1 MPQALLILLAVI
13 GLLISLYFTGV
24 YYNYL
29 KSDVW
34 WVPVF
39 CRMKQQTCQSILETP
54 EARVFGM
61 PNFVLGLIFYIVL
74 IAAVLGNV
82 SGFLFDIL
90 LTTAVFTVA
99 LAAYLIYALR
109 VRLKTNC
116 ILCYTV
122 HGINTLIAILLI
134 VSRYT
139 TL

>member
-1 MPQALLILLAVI
+1 MLQALLILLAVI

-39 CRMKQQTCQSILETP
+39 CRMKQQTCRSILETP

-116 ILCYTV
+116 ILCYTT